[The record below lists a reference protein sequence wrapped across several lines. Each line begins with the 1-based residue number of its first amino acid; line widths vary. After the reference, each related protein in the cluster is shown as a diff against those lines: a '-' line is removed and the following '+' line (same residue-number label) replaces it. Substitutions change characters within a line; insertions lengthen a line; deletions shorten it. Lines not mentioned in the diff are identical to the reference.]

1 MESLWWALKT
11 RDPFTLAWPV
21 LVGAFLIITL
31 TQSDFLVVLT
41 RWLWRVVR
49 QRPDPPVG
57 SLPPALAIIPS
68 LLRNREDLEAI
79 TVTANA
85 CATNGYPGELVIVAA
100 VDGLQESPQLAAELR
115 AWVKARRDAPGVHLH
130 VTGNPTRL
138 GKMMAVE
145 SGVTAMRA
153 LVAQGVYP
161 VFPPLYFSIDG
172 DGTLSPGALGLAARR
187 LLTPHRF
194 SGNPRRVVAGKVCI
208 RPDLFWKGW
217 SLASLRQFFSVSGQI
232 YFQVAREFLYSNVS
246 RFNLKLRPQIGIPGA
261 LYCTWTQILLE
272 APRFMGFMRTITLRQ
287 WLAWWVGAPPPQFA
301 QSTAAPLPE
310 ALTGA
315 SDDTCI
321 SFLAAMSTWREGKLV
336 LEAPRSP
343 LHALGRVVRSY
354 FWERS
359 PDYEPEARVFTYT
372 PTTVKG
378 LWVQRV
384 RWNASRFECGFRFK
398 NAFAFHWE
406 VGAWVVLHLWLTLM
420 NILAVLAA
428 YLVLPMLLL
437 GASRGA
443 AGALLAYLLQTF
455 TYAVFTALALI
466 LERDRRRFWPVLFAL
481 PLAPLYSVCINFS
494 ACLAGVFKDLFLFGN
509 TTRFAPEWTLVKG
522 RTVRIALLF
531 RLRRLLALC
540 VRSVV
545 VGDVPFGAFWVG
557 WTETPW
563 TPNGYEGWTTGRR
576 RPIVPPPAAWF
587 RPHPFPRHGAGGAR
601 R

>member
-11 RDPFTLAWPV
+11 RDPFALAWPV
-21 LVGAFLIITL
+21 LVGAFLIVAL
-31 TQSDFLVVLT
+31 TQSDFLVVLA
-41 RWLWRVVR
+41 RWLWRAVR
-49 QRPDPPVG
+49 QRPEPAVG
-57 SLPPALAIIPS
+57 PLPPAGAIIPS

-79 TVTANA
+79 IVTADA
-85 CATNGYPGELVIVAA
+85 GATNGYPGELVIVAA
-100 VDGLQESPQLAAELR
+100 VDGVQERPQLVAELR
-115 AWVKARRDAPGVHLH
+115 AWVNARKDAPGVHLH
-130 VTGNPTRL
+130 VAGNPTRL

-145 SGVTAMRA
+145 AGVSALRA
-153 LVAQGVYP
+153 LVAEGVYP
-161 VFPPLYFSIDG
+161 AFPTLYFSIDG

-217 SLASLRQFFSVSGQI
+217 SLASLRQFFSVPGQI
-232 YFQVAREFLYSNVS
+232 YLQVAREFLYSNVS

-261 LYCTWTQILLE
+261 LYCTWSQILLE

-287 WLAWWVGAPPPQFA
+287 WLAWWVGVPPPQFA

-359 PDYEPEARVFTYT
+359 PDYEPEARVFTFT
-372 PTTVKG
+372 PTTLKG

-398 NAFAFHWE
+398 SAFGFHWE
-406 VGAWVVLHLWLTLM
+406 VGAWVVLHQWLTLT
-420 NILAVLAA
+420 NIVAVLAA
-428 YLVLPMLLL
+428 YLVLPALIF
-437 GASRGA
+437 GASRSA
-443 AGALLAYLLQTF
+443 AGALLAYVLQTF
-455 TYAVFTALALI
+455 TYSVFTALALLI
-466 LERDRRRFWPVLFAL
+466 ERDRRRFWPVLFAL
-481 PLAPLYSVCINFS
+481 PLAPLYSVGINFT
-494 ACLAGVFKDLFLFGN
+494 ACLAGVIKDLFLFGN
-509 TTRFAPEWTLVKG
+509 TTKFAPEWTLVKG

-545 VGDVPFGAFWVG
+545 VGDVPWGAFWLG

-563 TPNGYEGWTTGRR
+563 TPNGYEGWTTGKRR
-576 RPIVPPPAAWF
+576 SIVPPPAAWF
-587 RPHPFPRHGAGGAR
+587 RPHPVPRHRAGGAR